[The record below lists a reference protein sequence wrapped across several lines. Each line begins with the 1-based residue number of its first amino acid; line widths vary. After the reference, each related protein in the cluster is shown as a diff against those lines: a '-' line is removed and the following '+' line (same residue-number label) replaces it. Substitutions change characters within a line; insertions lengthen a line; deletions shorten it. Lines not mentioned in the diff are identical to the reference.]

1 MPETAARP
9 RSVGAAAAHAATVDL
24 ERIHADLVAPVGSF
38 SAGYF
43 ALLGGLAVIC
53 AIGLGAFLTQV
64 MEGLQVTG
72 LQNPVGWG
80 IYITTFVFWIGIAHS
95 GTLIS
100 AILLLFR
107 ARWRPAI
114 SRFAEA
120 MTLFAVITAGLFPLI
135 HLGRVWKFFYL
146 LPYPNQ
152 RGLWPNFRSPLI
164 WDVFAVTTYLTV
176 SACFLYVGL
185 IPDLAAMRDRSSG
198 WQRKIYGALSL
209 GWRGTG
215 KQWHHFRAV
224 YVFFAALATP
234 LVISVHSVVS
244 WDFAVSIVPGWH
256 STIFP
261 PYFVA
266 GAILSGLAMVLTLSI
281 PMRGW
286 LGLND
291 YITKRHLNG
300 VAKLLL
306 FVSLIVSYSYVVE
319 YFMVW
324 YGGEQVEQEVFRVR
338 TVGRYAPLFVAM
350 LVGNCIA
357 PLTLFWSRARQSPRW
372 LFVLSILVNLGMFSE
387 RYWIITSSLGREYIP
402 AAWGWYTG
410 SLVEMAIFFGSFAMF
425 LMMFLLFVRLVPPVP
440 LAEVK
445 ETALRH
451 GFGDDGT
458 ATDAATGGSP

>member
-1 MPETAARP
+1 MSELHT
-9 RSVGAAAAHAATVDL
+9 RSVGAAAASHTDTVDL
-24 ERIHADLVAPVGSF
+24 ARIHEDLLAPVGKF
-38 SAGYF
+38 SRGYI
-43 ALLGGLAVIC
+43 ALLGVLTVILL
-53 AIGLGAFLTQV
+53 IGAGAFAVQV
-64 MEGLQVTG
+64 FSGLQVTG

-80 IYITTFVFWIGIAHS
+80 IYITSFVFWVGIAHS

-120 MTLFAVITAGLFPLI
+120 MTLFAVMTAGLFPLV
-135 HLGRVWKFFYL
+135 HLGRVWKFYFL

-164 WDVFAVTTYLTV
+164 WDVFAVTTYMTV
-176 SACFLYVGL
+176 SACFLYIGL
-185 IPDLAAMRDRSSG
+185 IPDLAAMRDHSSG
-198 WQRKIYGALSL
+198 WKRRIYGALAL
-209 GWRGTG
+209 GWQGTG
-215 KQWHHFRAV
+215 RQWHHFKAL
-224 YVFFAALATP
+224 YLLFAGLATP

-286 LGLND
+286 LGLDD
-291 YITKRHLNG
+291 YITKRHLDG

-306 FVSLIVSYSYVVE
+306 FVSLIVTYSYVVE
-319 YFMVW
+319 YFMSW
-324 YGGEQVEQEVFRVR
+324 YGGDPFEQAVFKVR
-338 TVGRYAPLFVAM
+338 AIGRYAPLFVIM
-350 LVGNCIA
+350 LIGNCIA
-357 PLTLFWSRARQSPRW
+357 PLTLFWARARQSIRW
-372 LFVLSILVNLGMFSE
+372 LWILSILVNLGMWSE
-387 RYWIITSSLGREYIP
+387 RYWIVTSSLGHEYVP

-410 SLVEMAIFFGSFAMF
+410 SLVEMAVFFGSFAMF
-425 LMMFLLFVRLVPPVP
+425 LLLFLIFVRLVPPVP

-445 ETALRH
+445 EDALHH
-451 GFGDDGT
+451 GSV
-458 ATDAATGGSP
+458 A

>member
-1 MPETAARP
+1 MEPEANAPRP
-9 RSVGAAAAHAATVDL
+9 RSVGAAASHAATVDL
-24 ERIHADLVAPVGSF
+24 ARIHEDRLRPGGKF

-43 ALLGGLAVIC
+43 ALLGALAAILLAGAVAFSVQAFSGLW
-53 AIGLGAFLTQV
+53 
-64 MEGLQVTG
+64 VTG

-80 IYITTFVFWIGIAHS
+80 IYITSFVFWVGIAHS

-120 MTLFAVITAGLFPLI
+120 MTLFAVMTAGLFPLV
-135 HLGRVWKFFYL
+135 HLGRVWKFYYL

-176 SACFLYVGL
+176 SACFLYLGL
-185 IPDLAAMRDRSSG
+185 IPDLAALRDRSTG
-198 WQRKIYGALSL
+198 WKRTAYGALSL
-209 GWRGTG
+209 GWQGTG
-215 KQWHHFRAV
+215 RQWHHFKAL
-224 YVFFAALATP
+224 YLFFAALATP

-266 GAILSGLAMVLTLSI
+266 GAIPSGLAMVLSLSI

-286 LGLND
+286 LGLD
-291 YITKRHLNG
+291 EYINKRHLDG

-306 FVSLIVSYSYVVE
+306 FVSLIVTYSYIVE
-319 YFMVW
+319 FFMAW
-324 YGGEQVEQEVFRVR
+324 YSGEHAEQAVFQARVL
-338 TVGRYAPLFVAM
+338 GRYAPLFAVM

-357 PLTLFWSRARQSPRW
+357 PLTLFSARARQSVRW
-372 LFVLSILVNLGMFSE
+372 LWILSILVNLGMWSE
-387 RYWIITSSLGREYIP
+387 RYWIITSSLGREYDP

-410 SLVEMAIFFGSFAMF
+410 SLVEVAVFFGSFAMF
-425 LMMFLLFVRLVPPVP
+425 LLLFLIFVRLVPPVP

-445 ETALRH
+445 EDALHH
-451 GFGDDGT
+451 GGL
-458 ATDAATGGSP
+458 A